1 MRYSAHKTTRVTPI
15 SLCVM
20 LILIGIAGSSSA
32 QPHDNS
38 NRYRMMLRSLGQKD
52 TSRSAQENQ
61 LDWEKSQNQDQSTL
75 LEGPVD
81 PKTYILGPGDE
92 LTLTIWGNEFI
103 TEDITVMPE
112 GNLVIPAIGTKNIA
126 DLSIS
131 AAQDSITKLVSPIYR
146 NARVSLSLIKMRKF
160 KVYCV
165 GWVEEHHAL
174 TATPIDRVSDIIER
188 QGGFTQKGSAYLRRI
203 QVNHRDGSI
212 DYVDLY
218 PYYLWGDVSSD
229 PYVHDGD
236 AIHVTVANP
245 MKTISIYGSVGAPGD
260 FQYAVTD
267 SFSTALRMAQGF
279 LPSSDMDSI
288 EISRFN
294 KNGVTSEHFYV
305 SISAARQEGKGDL
318 RNIPNDFPLQEGDQ
332 IFVRAIPLWHIPR
345 TVAIAGEVN
354 YPGRYPIDEDSTTLS
369 DIIARAKGFTKNA
382 SLEDADLI
390 RKSGTNI
397 VDREFDRLQK
407 MIRSEMT
414 DDEYEYYKAKSR
426 ERPGLVVVN
435 FPKLLV
441 DHDMRE
447 DVILHEDD
455 SIYIP
460 STRNYVTII
469 GEVDN
474 PGRIMYASNMQF
486 NDYIKRSGGY
496 SYRANQSG
504 VRVIKTRSGEVYDP
518 RSSTYTI
525 QPGDTIFVPENT
537 ETNIWPFVIQ
547 SLQVVGTLAGIL
559 FGVYAITHH

>member
-1 MRYSAHKTTRVTPI
+1 MRNSAHIVTRVRPI
-15 SLCVM
+15 TLFAM
-20 LILIGIAGSSSA
+20 LILVGMAISVYA

-52 TSRSAQENQ
+52 TSRSAQESQ
-61 LDWEKSQNQDQSTL
+61 MDWEKSQNQDQSSL

-103 TEDITVMPE
+103 TEDLTVMPE
-112 GNLVIPAIGTKNIA
+112 GNLVIPTIGTKNIA
-126 DLSIS
+126 DISIA
-131 AAQDSITKLVSPIYR
+131 AAQDSIAKLVSPVYR
-146 NARVSLSLIKMRKF
+146 NARVFLSLTKMRRF

-203 QVNHRDGSI
+203 QITHRDGSN

-236 AIHVTVANP
+236 AIHVSVANAW
-245 MKTISIYGSVGAPGD
+245 KTISIYGSVGAPGD
-260 FQYAVTD
+260 FQYAATD

-288 EISRFN
+288 EVSRFG

-305 SISAARQEGKGDL
+305 SLSSIRQEGKGDL
-318 RNIPNDFPLQEGDQ
+318 RNIPNDFPLQEGDE
-332 IFVRAIPLWHIPR
+332 IFVRAIPRWHVQR

-369 DIIARAKGFTKNA
+369 QIVAKAKGFTKNA
-382 SLEDADLI
+382 SLDDADLI

-435 FPKLLV
+435 FPKLFN
-441 DHDMRE
+441 DRDMRE
-447 DVILHEDD
+447 DVVLRDDD

-460 STRNYVTII
+460 STRDYVTII

-474 PGRIMYASNMQF
+474 PGRIIYASNLTF
-486 NDYIKRSGGY
+486 NDYIKRADGY
-496 SYRANQSG
+496 SYRANKSG

-518 RSSTYTI
+518 RDGSYTI

-537 ETNIWPFVIQ
+537 ETNIWPVFI
-547 SLQVVGTLAGIL
+547 
-559 FGVYAITHH
+559 